1 MDKIV
6 HFMKQLIIAIFLAIF
21 SVGVVNA
28 QDKYIKHKVAP
39 SETITKIAQKYKVT
53 PFDIYRLNPD
63 SRSGIKENDIILV
76 PSSTSTPSIAANA
89 PKPTTTKVVVNKGAN
104 RTHLVQNK
112 ETLFS
117 IARDF
122 NVTVGDLR
130 KANGELLRDGLKMGQ
145 TITIPSATTTVT
157 TTTVKAAPNVPVT
170 PKPAVVQPTLSAQ
183 DGYHI
188 VEAGQTFFSIAKQ
201 YNMTVEE
208 LERLNP
214 SVVQNLPI
222 GYKLVVRKGSQVL
235 KPKPTVYEIPITT
248 TVETQSISSI
258 LNKKYANYEV
268 KPRETLYGLAQ
279 MFNITQDEL
288 LALNPQL
295 RDGVQVGM
303 ILKVPGIGSM
313 VLETRKDFHD
323 LTKSIVTSDRKE
335 LVLLIPFNAS
345 KIQNDSLSTTANR
358 LKTDSF
364 LNMTLDFYSGALMAI
379 DSAKVLGLN
388 INVRIFDSEEN
399 RNSSNV
405 ENIVKRNNLST
416 ADAIIG
422 PFYQQHVEK
431 VAALL
436 LKDSIPVIS
445 PLSKETGLAYKNI
458 YQAMP
463 SNDHTKSA
471 LLNYMLAKRGNVI
484 MISDPKKQSNRDF
497 ITKSYPQIRF
507 AELSENGGLIAENLR
522 KMLVADRPNY
532 VILDSERTSTI
543 LSATNVLLG
552 EMGTYKIQLAILE
565 PNETLNF
572 EEISMK
578 RLTIL
583 KMLYP
588 SLIREN
594 SSGLTTQFENNYK
607 KKNNVFPSNYA
618 TRGFDITFDTML
630 RLSQEKGFSASA
642 KEDKTEHI
650 ESKFNYIVGN
660 GEYVNQ
666 GIYILHYDED
676 LTVKEAE

>member
-1 MDKIV
+1 MLDKIV
-6 HFMKQLIIAIFLAIF
+6 HFMKQFIIAFLLIIFIGS
-21 SVGVVNA
+21 SVQA
-28 QDKYIKHKVAP
+28 QDKYIQHRVAP

-76 PSSTSTPSIAANA
+76 PTTSGTSSVKA
-89 PKPTTTKVVVNKGAN
+89 PTAKVDVVKSAV
-104 RTHLVQNK
+104 RTHLVQSR

-117 IARDF
+117 IARDYD
-122 NVTVGDLR
+122 VTVDDLR
-130 KANGELLRDGLKMGQ
+130 KANGALLDDGLKTGQ
-145 TITIPSATTTVT
+145 TITIPSATSTVT
-157 TTTVKAAPNVPVT
+157 TTTVTPSQPVSKVNT
-170 PKPAVVQPTLSAQ
+170 LPVNTTLQTITHTVV
-183 DGYHI
+183 
-188 VEAGQTFFSIAKQ
+188 AGQTLFSIAQQ
-201 YNMTVEE
+201 YDIAVSE

-222 GYKLVVRKGSQVL
+222 GHQMIIKKGAEAQ
-235 KPKPTVYEIPITT
+235 KPKPVVFEIPTTT
-248 TVETQSISSI
+248 TVETQSLSK
-258 LNKKYANYEV
+258 LLKKQYANYEV
-268 KPRETLYGLAQ
+268 KPKETLYGLAQ
-279 MFNITQDEL
+279 MFNISQAEL
-288 LALNPQL
+288 LALNPML

-313 VLETRKDFHD
+313 VIEPRKEFKD
-323 LTKSIVTSDRKE
+323 LTKSLSTFDKKE
-335 LVLLIPFNAS
+335 LVLLLPFNAS
-345 KIQNDSLSTTANR
+345 KIQNDSVSSVASR
-358 LKTDSF
+358 LKNDSF

-388 INVRIFDSEEN
+388 INVRIYDSEEN

-405 ENIVKRNNLST
+405 VNVVKKYNLAT
-416 ADAIIG
+416 ADAVIG

-436 LKDSIPVIS
+436 IKDSIPVIS
-445 PLSKETGLAYKNI
+445 PLSKETGVPYKNV

-463 SNDHTKSA
+463 SNEHTKSK
-471 LLNYMLAKRGNVI
+471 LLNYMLEKRGNVV
-484 MISDPKKQSNRDF
+484 MINDPKKQSNRDF
-497 ITKSYPQIRF
+497 ITRKYPQVRF
-507 AELSENGGLIAENLR
+507 VELTENGGLIADNLR
-522 KMLVADRPNY
+522 KMLVLDRPNY
-532 VILDSERTSTI
+532 IVLDSERTGTI
-543 LSATNVLLG
+543 LSTTNVLLN

-594 SSGLTTQFENNYK
+594 STRVASQFENNYK
-607 KKNNVFPSNYA
+607 KKNNVYPSNYA

-630 RLSQEKGFSASA
+630 RLSQEKGFAASA
-642 KEDKTEHI
+642 KDDKTEHI
-650 ESKFNYIVGN
+650 ESKFNYLMSN
-660 GEYVNQ
+660 GEFINQ
-666 GIYILHYDED
+666 GIYILQYDED

>member
-1 MDKIV
+1 MLDKIV
-6 HFMKQLIIAIFLAIF
+6 HFMKQFIIAFLLIVFIGSA
-21 SVGVVNA
+21 VQA
-28 QDKYIKHKVAP
+28 QDKYIQHRVAP

-76 PSSTSTPSIAANA
+76 PTTSGVTSSVKA
-89 PKPTTTKVVVNKGAN
+89 PTAKVDVVKSAV
-104 RTHLVQNK
+104 RTHLVQSK

-117 IARDF
+117 IARDYD
-122 NVTVGDLR
+122 VTVDDLR
-130 KANGELLRDGLKMGQ
+130 KANGALLDDGLKTGQ
-145 TITIPSATTTVT
+145 TITIPSATSTVT
-157 TTTVKAAPNVPVT
+157 TTTVTPSQPVS
-170 PKPAVVQPTLSAQ
+170 KVNTLPVNTTLQ
-183 DGYHI
+183 TITHT
-188 VEAGQTFFSIAKQ
+188 VEAGQTLFSIAQQ
-201 YNMTVEE
+201 YDIAVSE

-222 GYKLVVRKGSQVL
+222 GHQMIIKKGAEAQ
-235 KPKPTVYEIPITT
+235 KPKPVVFEIPTTT
-248 TVETQSISSI
+248 TVETQSISK
-258 LNKKYANYEV
+258 LLKKQYANYEV
-268 KPRETLYGLAQ
+268 KPKETLYGLAQ
-279 MFNITQDEL
+279 MFNISQAEL
-288 LALNPQL
+288 LALNPML

-313 VLETRKDFHD
+313 VIEPRKEFKD
-323 LTKSIVTSDRKE
+323 LTKSLSTFDKKE
-335 LVLLIPFNAS
+335 LVLLLPFNAS
-345 KIQNDSLSTTANR
+345 KIQNDSVSSVASR
-358 LKTDSF
+358 LKNDSF

-388 INVRIFDSEEN
+388 INVRIYDSEEN

-405 ENIVKRNNLST
+405 VNVVKKYNLAT
-416 ADAIIG
+416 ADAVIG

-436 LKDSIPVIS
+436 IKDSIPVIS
-445 PLSKETGLAYKNI
+445 PLSKETGVPYKNV

-463 SNDHTKSA
+463 SNEHTKSK
-471 LLNYMLAKRGNVI
+471 LLNYMLEKRGNVV
-484 MISDPKKQSNRDF
+484 MINDPKKQSNRDF
-497 ITKSYPQIRF
+497 ITRKYPQVRF
-507 AELSENGGLIAENLR
+507 VELTENGGLIADNLR
-522 KMLVADRPNY
+522 KMLVLDRPNY
-532 VILDSERTSTI
+532 IVLDSERTGTI
-543 LSATNVLLG
+543 LSTTNVLLN

-594 SSGLTTQFENNYK
+594 STRVASQFENNYK
-607 KKNNVFPSNYA
+607 KKNNVYPSNYA

-630 RLSQEKGFSASA
+630 RLSQEKGFAASA
-642 KEDKTEHI
+642 KDDKTEHI
-650 ESKFNYIVGN
+650 ESKFNYLMSN
-660 GEYVNQ
+660 GEFINQ
-666 GIYILHYDED
+666 GIYILQYDED

>member
-1 MDKIV
+1 MLDKIV
-6 HFMKQLIIAIFLAIF
+6 HFMKQFIIAFLLIVFIGSA
-21 SVGVVNA
+21 VQA
-28 QDKYIKHKVAP
+28 QDKYIQHRVAP

-76 PSSTSTPSIAANA
+76 PTTSGVTSSVKA
-89 PKPTTTKVVVNKGAN
+89 PTAKVDVVKSAV
-104 RTHLVQNK
+104 RTHLVQSK

-117 IARDF
+117 IARDYD
-122 NVTVGDLR
+122 VTVDDLR
-130 KANGELLRDGLKMGQ
+130 KANGALLDDGLKTGQ
-145 TITIPSATTTVT
+145 TITIPSATSTVT
-157 TTTVKAAPNVPVT
+157 TTTVTPSQPVSKVNT
-170 PKPAVVQPTLSAQ
+170 LPVNTTLQTITHTVV
-183 DGYHI
+183 
-188 VEAGQTFFSIAKQ
+188 AGQTLFSIAQQ
-201 YNMTVEE
+201 YDIAVSE

-222 GYKLVVRKGSQVL
+222 GHQMIIKKGAEAQ
-235 KPKPTVYEIPITT
+235 KPKPVVFEIPTTT
-248 TVETQSISSI
+248 TVETQSLSK
-258 LNKKYANYEV
+258 LLKKQYANYEV
-268 KPRETLYGLAQ
+268 KPKETLYGLAQ
-279 MFNITQDEL
+279 MFNISQAEL
-288 LALNPQL
+288 LALNPML

-313 VLETRKDFHD
+313 VIEPRKEFKD
-323 LTKSIVTSDRKE
+323 LTKSLSTFDKKE
-335 LVLLIPFNAS
+335 LVLLLPFNAS
-345 KIQNDSLSTTANR
+345 KIQNDSVSSVASR
-358 LKTDSF
+358 LKNDSF

-388 INVRIFDSEEN
+388 INVRIYDSEEN

-405 ENIVKRNNLST
+405 VNVVKKYNLAT
-416 ADAIIG
+416 ADAVIG

-436 LKDSIPVIS
+436 IKDSIPVIS
-445 PLSKETGLAYKNI
+445 PLSKETGVPYKNV

-463 SNDHTKSA
+463 SNEHTKSK
-471 LLNYMLAKRGNVI
+471 LLNYMLEKRGNVV
-484 MISDPKKQSNRDF
+484 MINDPKKQSNRDF
-497 ITKSYPQIRF
+497 ITRKYPQVRF
-507 AELSENGGLIAENLR
+507 VELTENGGLIADNLR
-522 KMLVADRPNY
+522 KMLVLDRPNY
-532 VILDSERTSTI
+532 IVLDSERTGTI
-543 LSATNVLLG
+543 LSTTNVLLN

-594 SSGLTTQFENNYK
+594 STRVASQFENNYK
-607 KKNNVFPSNYA
+607 KKNNVYPSNYA

-630 RLSQEKGFSASA
+630 RLSQEKGFAASA
-642 KEDKTEHI
+642 KDDKTEHI
-650 ESKFNYIVGN
+650 ESKFNYLMSN
-660 GEYVNQ
+660 GEFINQ
-666 GIYILHYDED
+666 GIYILQYDED

>member
-1 MDKIV
+1 
-6 HFMKQLIIAIFLAIF
+6 MKQFIIAFLLIVFIGSA
-21 SVGVVNA
+21 VQA
-28 QDKYIKHKVAP
+28 QDKYIQHRVAP

-76 PSSTSTPSIAANA
+76 PTTSGVTSSVKA
-89 PKPTTTKVVVNKGAN
+89 PTAKVDVVKSAV
-104 RTHLVQNK
+104 RTHLVQSK

-117 IARDF
+117 IARDYD
-122 NVTVGDLR
+122 VTVDDLR
-130 KANGELLRDGLKMGQ
+130 KANGALLDDGLKTGQ
-145 TITIPSATTTVT
+145 TITIPSATSTVT
-157 TTTVKAAPNVPVT
+157 TTTVTPSQPVSKVNT
-170 PKPAVVQPTLSAQ
+170 LPVNTTLQTITHTVV
-183 DGYHI
+183 
-188 VEAGQTFFSIAKQ
+188 AGQTLFSIAQQ
-201 YNMTVEE
+201 YDIAVSE

-222 GYKLVVRKGSQVL
+222 GHQMIIKKGAEAQ
-235 KPKPTVYEIPITT
+235 KPKPVVFEIPTTT
-248 TVETQSISSI
+248 TVETQSISK
-258 LNKKYANYEV
+258 LLKKQYANYEV
-268 KPRETLYGLAQ
+268 KPKETLYGLAQ
-279 MFNITQDEL
+279 MFNISQAEL
-288 LALNPQL
+288 LALNPML

-313 VLETRKDFHD
+313 VIEPRKEFKD
-323 LTKSIVTSDRKE
+323 LTKSLSTFDKKE
-335 LVLLIPFNAS
+335 LVLLLPFNAS
-345 KIQNDSLSTTANR
+345 KIQNDSVSSVASR
-358 LKTDSF
+358 LKNDSF

-388 INVRIFDSEEN
+388 INVRIYDSEEN

-405 ENIVKRNNLST
+405 VNVVKKYNLAT
-416 ADAIIG
+416 ADAVIG

-436 LKDSIPVIS
+436 IKDSIPVIS
-445 PLSKETGLAYKNI
+445 PLSKETGVPYKNV

-463 SNDHTKSA
+463 SNEHTKSK
-471 LLNYMLAKRGNVI
+471 LLNYMLEKRGNVV
-484 MISDPKKQSNRDF
+484 MINDPKKQSNRDF
-497 ITKSYPQIRF
+497 ITRKYPQVRF
-507 AELSENGGLIAENLR
+507 VELTENGGLIADNLR
-522 KMLVADRPNY
+522 KMLVLDRPNY
-532 VILDSERTSTI
+532 IVLDSERTGTI
-543 LSATNVLLG
+543 LSTTNVLLN

-594 SSGLTTQFENNYK
+594 STRVASQFENNYK
-607 KKNNVFPSNYA
+607 KKNNVYPSNYA

-630 RLSQEKGFSASA
+630 RLSQEKGFAASA
-642 KEDKTEHI
+642 KDDKTEHI
-650 ESKFNYIVGN
+650 ESKFNYLMSN
-660 GEYVNQ
+660 GEFINQ
-666 GIYILHYDED
+666 GIYILQYDED